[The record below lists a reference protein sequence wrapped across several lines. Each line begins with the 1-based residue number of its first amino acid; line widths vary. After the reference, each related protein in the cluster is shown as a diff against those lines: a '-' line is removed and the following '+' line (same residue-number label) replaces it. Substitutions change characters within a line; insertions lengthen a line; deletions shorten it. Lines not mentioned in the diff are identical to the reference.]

1 MKIISPTSFLS
12 RLRRHI
18 LPILVWLSVVAC
30 VVGLFTRRSQRFE
43 VLGIAQGQVRQI
55 AATCTGRL
63 KSVPVSLFEQVEVGQ
78 TLAVVDTIL
87 DNEQLLEAE
96 LKSQLAAATAE
107 IEHLVAQLVP
117 TQEAL
122 LAEEADREINRV
134 GEMRRF
140 LVDVEQTRL
149 QILDLR
155 SQIASDRIVL
165 EDLAIEVKITEDLLE
180 KEAVAPYELQKVK
193 VQYNSLA
200 KKTEEDQH
208 MLEQAKS
215 DLGQAQQRYGE
226 YARKHPFHPSVNDA
240 LDVIRKEIG
249 VQEHLM
255 NGLLSQLEALKSREA
270 LELKSPFDGV
280 VVGLQANT
288 NEVAFR
294 RPGENVLRRPGEVVT
309 AGDPIFAVAE
319 TEPSEII
326 AYVNEAQLG
335 QVREKMPVELI
346 KNTQPSQIAWSE
358 VIFVGPTAELMP
370 ERLWR
375 NISIPQWGRPIIV
388 NIPEGLELVP
398 GEIVGIRGL

>member
-18 LPILVWLSVVAC
+18 LPIMVWLSVVAC
-30 VVGLFTRRSQRFE
+30 VVGLFSRRSQRFE

-107 IEHLVAQLVP
+107 IEHLVAQLIP

-122 LAEEADREINRV
+122 LASEADREINRIAD
-134 GEMRRF
+134 MRRF
-140 LVDVEQTRL
+140 LVDVEQNRL
-149 QILDLR
+149 QILGLR

-200 KKTEEDQH
+200 KKIEEDQH

-215 DLGQAQQRYGE
+215 DLGQAQQRHDD

-240 LDVIRKEIG
+240 LDVIRKAIG

-255 NGLLSQLEALKSREA
+255 DGLLSQLEALKSREA

-294 RPGENVLRRPGEVVT
+294 RPGENILRRPGEVVT
-309 AGDPIFAVAE
+309 AGDPIFAIAE

-346 KNTQPSQIAWSE
+346 KNTQPAQIAWSE

>member
-1 MKIISPTSFLS
+1 MKIISPTGYLS

-18 LPILVWLSVVAC
+18 IPFLVWLSAVAC

-43 VLGIAQGQVRQI
+43 VLGIAQGQIRQI
-55 AATCTGRL
+55 AVTCTGRL
-63 KSVPVSLFEQVEVGQ
+63 KSVPVSLFELVEVGQ
-78 TLAVVDTIL
+78 TLAVVDTVL

-96 LKSQLAAATAE
+96 LKSQLAATTAE

-117 TQEAL
+117 THETL
-122 LAEEADREINRV
+122 LASEADREINRAA
-134 GEMRRF
+134 EMRRF
-140 LVDVEQTRL
+140 LIDVEQTRL
-149 QILDLR
+149 QILSLR
-155 SQIASDRIVL
+155 SQIASDRIIL
-165 EDLAIEVKITEDLLE
+165 EDLAMETKIVRDLLE
-180 KEAVAPYELQKVK
+180 QDAAAPYELEKAQ
-193 VQYNSLA
+193 VQYNALA
-200 KKTEEDQH
+200 KKIEEDEH
-208 MLEQAKS
+208 LLEQAKS
-215 DLGQAQQRYGE
+215 DLEQAQQRYDE
-226 YARKHPFHPSVNDA
+226 YARKHLFHPSVDNA

-249 VQEHLM
+249 VQERLM
-255 NGLLSQLEALKSREA
+255 DGLLSQLEALKSREA

-280 VVGLQANT
+280 VVGMQANA
-288 NEVAFR
+288 NEVALR

-319 TEPSEII
+319 TEPSEIV
-326 AYVNEAQLG
+326 AYVSEAQLG

-346 KNTQPSQIAWSE
+346 KNTQPAQIAWSE

-375 NISIPQWGRPIIV
+375 NIAIPQWGRPIIV

>member
-1 MKIISPTSFLS
+1 MKVISPTSFLS

-18 LPILVWLSVVAC
+18 LPILVWLCVVAC
-30 VVGLFTRRSQRFE
+30 VVGLFARRSQRFE
-43 VLGIAQGQVRQI
+43 VLGIAQGQIRQV

-78 TLAVVDTIL
+78 TLAVVDTVL

-134 GEMRRF
+134 AEIRRF

-149 QILDLR
+149 QIFKLR
-155 SQIASDRIVL
+155 SQIASDQIIL
-165 EDLAIEVKITEDLLE
+165 EDLEVEVKITEDLLAQ
-180 KEAVAPYELQKVK
+180 EAVTPYELQKAK
-193 VQYNSLA
+193 VQYDSLS
-200 KKTEEDQH
+200 KKTAEDQR

-215 DLGQAQQRYGE
+215 DLEQARQRYDE
-226 YARKHPFHPSVNDA
+226 YARKHPFHPSVDDA
-240 LDVIRKEIG
+240 LDVIRKEIS
-249 VQEHLM
+249 VQEHIM
-255 NGLLSQLEALKSREA
+255 NGLLSQLETLKSRKA
-270 LELKSPFDGV
+270 LELKSPFEGV
-280 VVGLQANT
+280 VIGMQANT
-288 NEVAFR
+288 NEVALR

-319 TEPSEII
+319 AEPSKII
-326 AYVNEAQLG
+326 AYVSEAQLG

-346 KNTQPSQIAWSE
+346 KNTQPAQIAWSE

-375 NISIPQWGRPIIV
+375 NIATPQWGRPIIV
-388 NIPEGLELVP
+388 NIPEGLKLVP